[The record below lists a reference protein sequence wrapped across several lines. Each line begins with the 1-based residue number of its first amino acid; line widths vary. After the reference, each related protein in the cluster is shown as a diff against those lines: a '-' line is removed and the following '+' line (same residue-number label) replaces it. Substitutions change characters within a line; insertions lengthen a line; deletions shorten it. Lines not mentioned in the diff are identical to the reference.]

1 MEKKKKELRIMNG
14 KTEINSVIA
23 RSFGLYERRWGMASI
38 SELCDI
44 APKIFIKY
52 CIKHY

>member
-14 KTEINSVIA
+14 KTEKDSVIA

-38 SELCDI
+38 RELYDMGL
-44 APKIFIKY
+44 KIGWEFMK
-52 CIKHY
+52 

>member
-1 MEKKKKELRIMNG
+1 MNG

-38 SELCDI
+38 CELCEMSAKFVGNI
-44 APKIFIKY
+44 IKVNY
-52 CIKHY
+52 